1 MNQERIGGSAAAA
14 WTHPGA
20 VDNVAGVTAPR
31 TYTPL
36 EMIER
41 LVAFDTTSR
50 NSNLELIDFVADYL
64 AGHGIEAEIIADET
78 AAKAN
83 LLATIGPAQ
92 TGGVVLSGHT
102 DVVPVDGQDW
112 DSDPFTVVNRS
123 GRLYG
128 RGTADMKSFS
138 AVALALVP
146 EFLARRPKL
155 PIHLALSYDEEV
167 GCLGVRGMVPRL
179 ARPELKPLAVI
190 VGEPTNMQ
198 LVTAHKGIRTQTTL
212 VRGLEAHSS
221 ATHTGVNAVI
231 FAAELIAF
239 LGRLAN
245 EAKTRAPA
253 DCPFEPPYT
262 TIHVGTVQG
271 GTAINII
278 PKECLFRWEF
288 RLIPGDD
295 VEHYF
300 GRFTEFAENEVL
312 PRMHEVSADASIETT
327 VSAAVPPCVPE
338 PGSAA
343 ETLVMALAGTNSTG
357 VVSYGT
363 EAGLFQESGMA
374 TVVCGPGDIAQAH
387 KPNEFISLEQVEACV
402 AFMRRLA
409 DYAAA
414 E

>member
-1 MNQERIGGSAAAA
+1 
-14 WTHPGA
+14 
-20 VDNVAGVTAPR
+20 
-31 TYTPL
+31 
-36 EMIER
+36 MIER

-64 AGHGIEAEIIADET
+64 AGHGVEAEIIAD
-78 AAKAN
+78 AAATKAN

-92 TGGVVLSGHT
+92 PGGVVLSGHT

-112 DSDPFTVVNRS
+112 QSDPFVLRQND

-146 EFLARRPKL
+146 EFLARNPKI
-155 PIHLALSYDEEV
+155 PVHLALSYDEEV
-167 GCLGVRGMVPRL
+167 GCLGVRGMVPRV

-198 LVTAHKGIRTQTTL
+198 LVTAHKGIRTHTTT
-212 VRGLEAHSS
+212 VKGLEAHSS

-239 LGRLAN
+239 LGRLAD
-245 EAKTRAPA
+245 EAKTLAPA
-253 DCPFEPPYT
+253 DCPFTPPYS
-262 TIHVGTVQG
+262 TIHVGTVHG
-271 GTAINII
+271 GTALNII
-278 PKECLFRWEF
+278 PKECQFRWEF

-295 VEHYF
+295 AEFYF
-300 GRFTEFAENEVL
+300 SRFTEFAETDVL
-312 PRMHEVSADASIETT
+312 PRMREISAEASIETEI
-327 VSAAVPPCVPE
+327 SAAVPPCVPE

-363 EAGLFQESGMA
+363 EAGLFQEAGMA
-374 TVVCGPGDIAQAH
+374 TVICGPGDIAQAH
-387 KPNEFISLEQVEACV
+387 KPDEFISLEQVEACV

-409 DYAAA
+409 DYVAA

>member
-1 MNQERIGGSAAAA
+1 M
-14 WTHPGA
+14 
-20 VDNVAGVTAPR
+20 AGVTAPR
-31 TYTPL
+31 TYTPI

-50 NSNLELIDFVADYL
+50 NSNLELIDFVAEYL
-64 AGHGIEAEIIADET
+64 AGHGVKAEIIADEA

-83 LLATIGPAQ
+83 LLATIGPARP
-92 TGGVVLSGHT
+92 GGVVLSGHT
-102 DVVPVDGQDW
+102 DVVPIDGQDW
-112 DSDPFTVVNRS
+112 QSDPFTVTRRE

-146 EFLARRPKL
+146 EFLARNPKI

-179 ARPELKPLAVI
+179 ARPELEPLAVI

-198 LVTAHKGIRTQTTL
+198 LVTAHKGIRTQTTT

-221 ATHTGVNAVI
+221 ATHSGVNAVMY
-231 FAAELIAF
+231 AAELIAF
-239 LGRLAN
+239 LGRLAL
-245 EAKTRAPA
+245 EAKTTAPP

-262 TIHVGTVQG
+262 TIHVGTVEG

-278 PKECLFRWEF
+278 AKECCFRWEF

-295 VEHYF
+295 AEHYF
-300 GRFTEFAENEVL
+300 DRFTAFAENEVL
-312 PRMHEVSADASIETT
+312 PRMREVSADVGIET
-327 VSAAVPPCVPE
+327 VASAAVPPCVPE
-338 PGSAA
+338 AGSAA
-343 ETLVMALAGTNSTG
+343 ETLVMALAGTNRTG

-363 EAGLFQESGMA
+363 EAGLFQQAGMA
-374 TVVCGPGDIAQAH
+374 TVICGPGDIAQAH
-387 KPNEFISLEQVEACV
+387 KPDEFISLEQVEACT

-409 DYAAA
+409 DYAASA
-414 E
+414 